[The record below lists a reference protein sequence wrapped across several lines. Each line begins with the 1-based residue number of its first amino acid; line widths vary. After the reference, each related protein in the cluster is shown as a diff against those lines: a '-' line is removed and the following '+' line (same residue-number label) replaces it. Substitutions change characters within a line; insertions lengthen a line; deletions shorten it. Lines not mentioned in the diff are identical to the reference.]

1 MVLMNGPKRV
11 RSIQSTTNKITIYG
25 DMGGLIPTA
34 NRRVANDAAR
44 RNKGANNIN
53 IPVPGLGAPAANT
66 FGAVPTGASSTG
78 IAYMMGQNPTGRY
91 MLSRNPSCS
100 GGVGRKPVNICNS
113 GLRW

>member
-11 RSIQSTTNKITIYG
+11 RNIQSTTNKITIYG

-34 NRRVANDAAR
+34 NRRVVNDAAR
-44 RNKGANNIN
+44 RNKGANNIS
-53 IPVPGLGAPAANT
+53 IPVPGLGPPGP
-66 FGAVPTGASSTG
+66 GAPTGASSAAV
-78 IAYMMGQNPTGRY
+78 AYMMGQNPTGRY
-91 MLSRNPSCS
+91 LLSRNPSCS

>member
-11 RSIQSTTNKITIYG
+11 RNIQSTTNSIKIYG
-25 DMGGLIPTA
+25 VMGGLIPSA
-34 NRRVANDAAR
+34 NRRIVNDSAR
-44 RNKGANNIN
+44 RNKGANNMI
-53 IPVPGLGAPAANT
+53 IPVPGLGAPGS
-66 FGAVPTGASSTG
+66 GAPAGASSVAV
-78 IAYMMGQNPTGRY
+78 AYMMGQNPTGRY